1 MNRSYLHRHSRRA
14 ASVAALGAL
23 ALGPGLAAGAVASA
37 APGDD
42 VQLTLSESTE
52 LTDGQEITV
61 EGSGVDPELG
71 YYLST
76 CVAGTS
82 GPTGPD
88 CAGGPSDRS
97 ASAWVSNSP
106 GATVPVN
113 PDGTFTATLHVTR
126 AGETMT
132 GEPVD
137 CDETPCA
144 VTLFGDHRNGFVNT
158 AEVPVTF
165 ASPAAASA
173 GASSG
178 ATTVSGSGEATD
190 ADAEQTAAESDED
203 SGVNPV
209 WWIAGGLV
217 VVALV
222 GGGIAVSRKS

>member
-1 MNRSYLHRHSRRA
+1 MNRSGLHLHLRRA

-113 PDGTFTATLHVTR
+113 PDGTFTATLPVTR
-126 AGETMT
+126 AGETMD
-132 GEPVD
+132 GKAVD

-158 AEVPVTF
+158 ADVPITF
-165 ASPAAASA
+165 AASV
-173 GASSG
+173 GGSSG
-178 ATTVSGSGEATD
+178 ATTGSESGGSTD

-209 WWIAGGLV
+209 WWIAGGIV

-222 GGGIAVSRKS
+222 GGGIAVSRRS

>member
-1 MNRSYLHRHSRRA
+1 MNRSGLHLHLRRA

-23 ALGPGLAAGAVASA
+23 VLGPGLAAGAVASA

-126 AGETMT
+126 AGETMD
-132 GEPVD
+132 GKAVD
-137 CDETPCA
+137 CDEAPCA

-158 AEVPVTF
+158 ADVPITF
-165 ASPAAASA
+165 AASVG
-173 GASSG
+173 GASG
-178 ATTVSGSGEATD
+178 ATTGSESGGSTD

-209 WWIAGGLV
+209 WWIAGGIV

-222 GGGIAVSRKS
+222 GGGIAVSRRS

>member
-1 MNRSYLHRHSRRA
+1 MNSSGLHLHLRRVA
-14 ASVAALGAL
+14 AVAALGTL

-37 APGDD
+37 APGED
-42 VQLTLSESTE
+42 VQLTLSESTD

-61 EGSGVDPELG
+61 EGSGVDPDLG

-88 CAGGPSDRS
+88 CAGGPDDRS

-113 PDGTFTATLHVTR
+113 PDGTFAATLQVTR
-126 AGETMT
+126 AGETMD
-132 GEPVD
+132 GRSVN

-144 VTLFGDHRNGFVNT
+144 VTLFGDHRNGFVYT
-158 AEVPVTF
+158 ADEPVTF
-165 ASPAAASA
+165 AASA

-178 ATTVSGSGEATD
+178 IATGAASDAATD
-190 ADAEQTAAESDED
+190 ADAEQAAAESDEE
-203 SGVNPV
+203 SGVNPA
-209 WWIAGGLV
+209 WWIVGGVVLV
-217 VVALV
+217 VLV
-222 GGGIAVSRKS
+222 GGGIAYSRKS